1 MVKADSKFF
10 CKECGY
16 DTAKWLGRCPNCDA
30 WDSFVEEK
38 IVDSAARFS
47 APSIIQSERPQ
58 SIVEVK
64 VHADHREKTGIAE
77 LDRVLGGGL
86 VKGSVVLLAGEP
98 GIGKSTLMLQV
109 AACLAGS
116 GRVLYVTGEES
127 ASQVKMR
134 AERLGA
140 LKKDLLIY
148 PETRVFAVEKEI
160 EKLKPAFLIVDSAQ
174 TLSRDDIAS
183 APGSISQ
190 VRESA
195 NYIIKIAK
203 SLNLPAFIVGH
214 VTKEGNI
221 AGPRLLEHMVDTV
234 LYFEGDQHKYFR
246 LIRAT
251 KNRFGSTNEVGIFEM
266 GESGL
271 VEVANPSKLFLEE
284 RSANTA
290 GSCVM
295 ATMEGTRPLLVEIQ
309 ALITPTASPVPRRGV
324 TGLDYNRTAIIL
336 AVIEKRLGLKLSDK
350 DVYVNVAGGV
360 KISEP
365 ASDLALALA
374 VISCYKN
381 KPVPADVMVA
391 GEVGLGG
398 EIRAVNHIALRLGEA
413 AKLGFAKA
421 IIPQGNAKE
430 AAKVKGIEINAMKN
444 LCDAG
449 SVARR
454 NP

>member
-1 MVKADSKFF
+1 MPKSESKFF

-16 DTAKWLGRCPNCDA
+16 DTAKWLGKCPNCDA
-30 WDSFVEEK
+30 WDSFVEERIIESESK
-38 IVDSAARFS
+38 FQS
-47 APSIIQSERPQ
+47 PSIVSAEKPQ
-58 SIVEVK
+58 AITEVTLK
-64 VHADHREKTGIAE
+64 ADHRTQTGIVE

-86 VKGSVVLLAGEP
+86 VMGSVILLAGEP

-109 AACLAGS
+109 AARLAAVGK
-116 GRVLYVTGEES
+116 VLYVTGEES
-127 ASQVKMR
+127 AAQIKMR
-134 AERLGA
+134 ATRLNA
-140 LKKDLLIY
+140 LSKNLIVY
-148 PETRVFAVEKEI
+148 PETKVFAVENEI
-160 EKLKPAFLIVDSAQ
+160 NNLKPAFLIVDSAQ
-174 TLSRDDIAS
+174 TMSRDDIAS

-190 VRESA
+190 VRESS

-203 SLNLPAFIVGH
+203 ALNLPTFIVGH

-266 GESGL
+266 GENGL

-284 RSANTA
+284 RSANIS
-290 GSCVM
+290 GSSVM
-295 ATMEGTRPLLVEIQ
+295 ATMEGTRPLLVELQ
-309 ALITPTASPVPRRGV
+309 ALITSTSSPMPRRGV

-336 AVIEKRLGLKLSDK
+336 AVVEKRLGLKLADK

-360 KISEP
+360 KINEP
-365 ASDLALALA
+365 ASDLALAMA

-381 KPVPADVMVA
+381 QPIPADIMVV
-391 GEVGLGG
+391 GEIGLGG
-398 EIRAVNHIALRLGEA
+398 EVRAVNHITLRLGEA
-413 AKLGFAKA
+413 AKLGFSKA

-430 AAKVKGIEINAMKN
+430 SAKVKGIKVEAVGN
-444 LCDAG
+444 LRDAE
-449 SVARR
+449 SFALS
-454 NP
+454 